1 MVLEII
7 QYLFLVNEFW
17 NPNFTAVS
25 EMCNVTGYAAVNGAK
40 HFDIYDR
47 LIKFLLLH

>member
-1 MVLEII
+1 
-7 QYLFLVNEFW
+7 
-17 NPNFTAVS
+17 
-25 EMCNVTGYAAVNGAK
+25 VTGYAAVNGAK